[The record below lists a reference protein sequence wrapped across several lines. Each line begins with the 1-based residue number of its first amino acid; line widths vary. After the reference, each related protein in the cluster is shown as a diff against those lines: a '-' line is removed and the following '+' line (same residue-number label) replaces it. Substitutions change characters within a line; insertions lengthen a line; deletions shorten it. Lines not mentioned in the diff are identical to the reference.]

1 MELPYIQHVTKSFK
15 FAKLFKPLS
24 LTFVKTRYLL
34 QPMKNKRLN
43 LIAVASFALLFAT
56 SGQAIAQSDFYD
68 INTIQEINITF
79 NQSNWDYMMDTAATG
94 SEGYIVAAQVTI
106 NGVAYDSVGVKYK
119 GNSSYNANNAK
130 NPLHIELDYIKG
142 NQSYQGYTDIKLSN
156 GFKDPSFA
164 REPAS
169 YEILRNYMHAPKANY
184 ARVKINGNYTG
195 LFMSAE
201 AITKKFVGDHFYS
214 SNGTFFKC
222 NPIGGAGPGGGGSPS
237 LIYLGNDSTLY
248 LNNYELK
255 SDYGWNDLVS
265 FINELNNNSGNAINV
280 LDVDR
285 ALWMLAFNNVLVN
298 LDSYTGGFSQ
308 NYYLYKDV
316 NQRFNTISWDLNESF
331 GSFTNS
337 GAGNLT
343 LTQEQ
348 QMSPLLHE
356 TNTAKPLIS
365 KLMANPEYKRRYLAH
380 MRTIINEQFANNLY
394 VNRIQAMQAIA
405 DSSVQADNNKFYTY
419 TQFQNSLTTA
429 VAGGMGSIPGITQL
443 MGART
448 TWLLSQSQFT
458 ATPPSISNV
467 TAVPSTPSINTTVT
481 INCTVTG
488 STVVKLGYR
497 DATWKRFEYLQM
509 FDDGSHNDGASGD
522 GVFGSSFTVTSPLS
536 DYYVYAENGSA
547 GIFSPERA
555 EHEFYQL
562 TAALST
568 AASGEVNFN
577 EFLAVNQ
584 NDTTDA
590 IGAHE
595 DWIEMVNTTSQPLSL
610 FGLYLSDDAT
620 QLTKWAFPAG
630 TVIPANGFL
639 LVWAD
644 EDNNP
649 AELHCNFKLSSA
661 GEEIYLTN
669 SNGTIYD
676 YYIFGPQSADI
687 SYGRCPDATGPW
699 QPFLNTTPKYGND
712 CPTGISSPENETT
725 AFIFPNPASN
735 IASVGGVKNLTHL
748 ECTDL
753 TGKVIWT
760 ANADDLNQAGIP
772 LQNFKAG
779 IYLVKINNTTVRK
792 LVVNK

>member
-1 MELPYIQHVTKSFK
+1 
-15 FAKLFKPLS
+15 
-24 LTFVKTRYLL
+24 
-34 QPMKNKRLN
+34 MKNTIQQLTALA
-43 LIAVASFALLFAT
+43 LITMSLCFSTTAWS
-56 SGQAIAQSDFYD
+56 QNDFYD

-79 NQSNWDYMMDTAATG
+79 NQTNWDYMMDTAATG

-106 NGVAYDSVGVKYK
+106 NGVSFDSVGVKYK

-184 ARVKINGNYTG
+184 ARVKINGTYTG

-237 LIYLGNDSTLY
+237 LIYLGTDSALY

-265 FINELNNNSGNAINV
+265 FINELNNNSGNIINV

-308 NYYLYKDV
+308 NYYLYKDA

-337 GAGNLT
+337 GTGNLT
-343 LTQEQ
+343 ITQEQ

-365 KLMANPEYKRRYLAH
+365 KLLANPEYKRRYLAH

-394 VNRIQAMQAIA
+394 VSRIQAMQAIV

-419 TQFQNSLTTA
+419 SQFQNALTTSIG
-429 VAGGMGSIPGITQL
+429 GGMGSIPGISLL
-443 MGART
+443 MGPRT

-458 ATPPSISNV
+458 AAPPTISTISANP
-467 TAVPSTPSINTTVT
+467 ANPAINSSVT

-488 STVVKLGYR
+488 STIVKLGYR

-509 FDDGSHNDGASGD
+509 YDDGLHNDGTSGD
-522 GVFGSSFTVTSPLS
+522 GVFGASFTVTSPLS

-562 TAALST
+562 TASLST

-584 NDTTDA
+584 TDTIDA

-595 DWIEMVNTTSQPLSL
+595 DWIELVNTTSQPLSL
-610 FGLYLSDDAT
+610 FGLHLSDDAT

-630 TVIPANGFL
+630 TVIPANGYL

-661 GEEIYLTN
+661 GEEIYLSN
-669 SNGTIYD
+669 SSGTIYD

-687 SYGRCPDATGPW
+687 SYGRCPDGTGPW
-699 QPFLNTTPKYGND
+699 QPFLNTTPLYAND
-712 CPTGISSPENETT
+712 CPTGIPSIENETV
-725 AFIFPNPASN
+725 AFLYPNPANLLVN
-735 IASVGGVKNLTHL
+735 IGGINNLHSL

-753 TGKVIWT
+753 AGKTIWKAS
-760 ANADDLNQAGIP
+760 ANDLNRAAISLNTFMQ
-772 LQNFKAG
+772 G
-779 IYLVKINNTTVRK
+779 IYLVKINGTTIRK
-792 LVVNK
+792 LVVTK